1 MDYKREII
9 CMVNAMEDSALLSKI
24 YQFCT
29 AFIFKIRRQKR
40 HERITDIQ

>member
-24 YQFCT
+24 YQFVRLL
-29 AFIFKIRRQKR
+29 FLK
-40 HERITDIQ
+40 